1 MPQFDDTSIN
11 TRVSE
16 LHHKEEEALIQSMA
30 SRYGVQ
36 YTDLHG
42 ITIDTD
48 ALSRI
53 PEETAR
59 QAELAIFSER
69 NKSLNV
75 AVRNPTNPRTTEQIE
90 ILKGQGYDAVIYL
103 VSPRS
108 LEHAWERYKDATH
121 ANAEKKGVLDV
132 DPTAIDAL
140 SKEIATHLDVQ
151 TKILEEQASNDA
163 AKVSHI
169 IEIAFGGAL
178 ALGASDIHI
187 EPEKNS
193 IRLRYRIDGVLW
205 DVTDIDQSMY
215 RLINSRLKLL
225 SGLTLNIKNEA
236 QDGRFTFT
244 VGTRSLEIRASVIP
258 GAYGESIVMRLLD
271 PGALSFTLANLGLND
286 ALHKAV
292 TEELARPN
300 GAIITT
306 GPTGSGKTTALYAF
320 LQEVHT
326 SEKKIITIEDPIEYK
341 LEGIVQTQVEDDYTF
356 AAGLRAV
363 LRQDPDIIMIGE
375 IRDREV
381 AETTVHAA
389 LTGHL
394 VFSTLHTNSA
404 AGAFSRLIDL
414 GVDSRSIGSAFNIIL
429 GQRLV
434 RKLCEAC
441 KTTRETTTEEEKII
455 ARIIGDTPHE
465 HMVYK
470 SKGCAAC
477 SGSGFKGRIGIFEA
491 IRVDAAV
498 ESAAQSDSREENIL
512 EAAAAQN
519 IPTMAEDGI
528 QKVLAGVTSLEELAR
543 VVDLYNSR
551 VASKETA
558 ETAETVPQSPEES
571 VRD

>member
-1 MPQFDDTSIN
+1 MPQFDDNIIN

-48 ALSRI
+48 ALTLL

-69 NKSLNV
+69 NKSLNI
-75 AVRNPTNPRTTEQIE
+75 AVRNPTNPKTKEQID
-90 ILKGQGYDAVIYL
+90 ILHGQGYEAVIYL

-132 DPTAIDAL
+132 DPNAIDAL

-151 TKILEEQASNDA
+151 TKILEVQASNDA

-187 EPEKNS
+187 EPEKNT

-215 RLINSRLKLL
+215 KLINSRLKLL
-225 SGLTLNIKNEA
+225 SGLTLNIKDEA

-271 PGALSFTLANLGLND
+271 PSALSFSLDNLGLND
-286 ALHKAV
+286 ALHAAI

-320 LQEVHT
+320 MQQVHT

-341 LEGIVQTQVEDDYTF
+341 LDGVVQTQVEDDYTF
-356 AAGLRAV
+356 ATGLRAV

-381 AETTVHAA
+381 AETAVHAA

-414 GVDSRSIGSAFNIIL
+414 GVDARSIGSAFNIIL

-441 KTTRETTTEEEKII
+441 KVSRDTTTEEQKII
-455 ARIIGDTPHE
+455 ARITGETPHQ
-465 HMVYK
+465 HTVYE
-470 SKGCAAC
+470 SKGCEEC
-477 SGSGFKGRIGIFEA
+477 GGSGFKGRIGIFEA

-498 ESAAQSDSREENIL
+498 ESAALSDSREENIL
-512 EAAAAQN
+512 EAAATQN

-551 VASKETA
+551 VLTKNAKE
-558 ETAETVPQSPEES
+558 VNPELP
-571 VRD
+571 